1 MSDLRELYQE
11 VIIDHSR
18 HPRNFHEMK
27 DANHHADGFN
37 RLCGDKL
44 TLYIQLENNIIKDIS
59 FIGSG
64 CAISTASASLMT
76 EQLKGKTLQDAETL
90 FQNFHQTLTIDDA
103 EINPVALG
111 KLAVLIGVREYPS
124 RVKCATLAWHT
135 LQAALANEAQPVSTE
150 IESE

>member
-18 HPRNFHEMK
+18 HPRNFREMPE
-27 DANHHADGFN
+27 ANHHADGFN

-44 TLYIQLENNIIKDIS
+44 TLYIKLENNVITDIS
-59 FIGSG
+59 FKGSG

-76 EQLKGKTLQDAETL
+76 EQLKGKTAEEAEKL
-90 FQNFHQTLTIDDA
+90 FNTFHQLLTSQTSASNDI
-103 EINPVALG
+103 G
-111 KLAVLIGVREYPS
+111 KLIVLSGVREYPA

-135 LQAALANEAQPVSTE
+135 LQAALHDEHKPVSTE
-150 IESE
+150 

>member
-18 HPRNFHEMK
+18 HPRNFREIPE
-27 DANHHADGFN
+27 ANHHADGFN

-44 TLYIQLENNIIKDIS
+44 TLYLMLENNVIKDIS
-59 FIGSG
+59 FKGAG

-76 EQLKGKTLQDAETL
+76 EQLKGKTIEEAEKL
-90 FQNFHQTLTIDDA
+90 FNTFHQLLTSQA
-103 EINPVALG
+103 SENTNLG
-111 KLAVLIGVREYPS
+111 KLTVLSGVREYPS

-135 LQAALANEAQPVSTE
+135 LQAALHDEQKPISTE
-150 IESE
+150 